1 MTPITSARAFRKP
14 VPFVPANFAFQDLSE
29 VNLSV
34 ATECTGL
41 LLIGKYPP
49 FLPRNF
55 YEAPQYA
62 SFRPTSAI
70 TLDVPATTTPPAL
83 LSIPAVG
90 ANSILPS
97 RKTLRTFSTLF
108 NDEGRL
114 AGAKINLS
122 TGEIVEHNYKNYF
135 EQGPKARRKPDA
147 PDIEPFWMKSVEE
160 RTDGAVTAAAN
171 DSKKKRG
178 QPPKVH
184 PNSLKPYLA
193 AFSAPGFALAGLPF
207 LDKIVT
213 GAVNL
218 DMDNNTRA
226 SAKKLAVSLLQRLDF
241 ISSQGVRDYM
251 HLTLRTCCVR
261 HSQKIATY
269 LRVIETA
276 AAPIAKTL
284 WPAPLAYE
292 IDPCGRENCSV
303 CTRSATEVRTSDTH
317 SHDYADGDSAVEF
330 DNWSDSD

>member
-1 MTPITSARAFRKP
+1 MTHIASAHASHKP
-14 VPFVPANFAFQDLSE
+14 APFIPSHLRFTAPSE
-29 VNLSV
+29 VNPPAL
-34 ATECTGL
+34 TERTGL
-41 LLIGKYPP
+41 LSNGTYSP

-62 SFRPTSAI
+62 RYRPASTL
-70 TLDVPATTTPPAL
+70 TLDVTAAKT
-83 LSIPAVG
+83 LSISAVK
-90 ANSILPS
+90 ADNILHS
-97 RKTLRTFSTLF
+97 RKTLRTVSTLF
-108 NDEGRL
+108 NAEGRL
-114 AGAKINLS
+114 TGAKINLS
-122 TGEIVEHNYKNYF
+122 TGEIEAHDYKDYF
-135 EQGPKARRKPDA
+135 EQGPKARRKLDA
-147 PDIEPFWMKSVEE
+147 PVIAPFWMKFVEP
-160 RTDGAVTAAAN
+160 TDGGAATAAAT

-184 PNSLKPYLA
+184 INSLKPYLA

-213 GAVNL
+213 GVVNL
-218 DMDNNTRA
+218 DMDGNTRA
-226 SAKKLAVSLLQRLDF
+226 SAKKLTVSLLQRLDF

-251 HLTLRTCCVR
+251 HLTLRPCCQR
-261 HSQKIATY
+261 HSQKIAMY

-303 CTRSATEVRTSDTH
+303 CTRPATAARTSDTH
-317 SHDYADGDSAVEF
+317 AHNHADGDSAVGI
-330 DNWSDSD
+330 DNWSDAD